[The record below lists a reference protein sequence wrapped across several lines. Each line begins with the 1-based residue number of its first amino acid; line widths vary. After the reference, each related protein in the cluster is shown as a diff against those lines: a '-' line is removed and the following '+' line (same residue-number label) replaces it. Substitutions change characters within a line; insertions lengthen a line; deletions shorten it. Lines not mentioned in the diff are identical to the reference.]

1 MLQISFDEVTSDQL
15 ANKFPK
21 LSTTENFKEDLEQI
35 AKTYNLTLYTAP
47 DTQITANLTTAAQHG
62 SLPFEKA
69 VFSGKHDKLG
79 FVLY

>member
-1 MLQISFDEVTSDQL
+1 MLKISFDEVTNEQL
-15 ANKFPK
+15 VNKFPK
-21 LSTTENFKEDLEQI
+21 LKATKNCKEDLEQI

-47 DTQITANLTTAAQHG
+47 DTQIAANLTTAAQHG